1 MKNQDW
7 FAELGDRHDSNSG
20 ISSRRMTSND
30 HCMNKI
36 IDYDHENHAFPMSGG
51 TVKVFKRALMS
62 LWVQKYFQPN
72 AKAALMEMWATFQS
86 TLERVF
92 EENTWM
98 DDMAKKNAIGKLG
111 IIEYSG
117 AYDDEILDKASMQ
130 TYHDTFLVETMDP
143 NAFIE
148 NQVNSGHCCSIP
160 QSPPQNVKSDLA
172 GAG

>member
-7 FAELGDRHDSNSG
+7 LADLGDRHDSNSG
-20 ISSRRMTSND
+20 ISSRMTSD
-30 HCMNKI
+30 DPCMNKI
-36 IDYDHENHAFPMSGG
+36 IDYDIENHAFPMSGG

-62 LWVQKYFQPN
+62 MWVQKYFPPK

-86 TLERVF
+86 TLKKVF
-92 EENTWM
+92 EENSWM

-117 AYDDEILDKASMQ
+117 AYDDEILDQASMQ
-130 TYHDTFLVETMDP
+130 AYHDTFLLEAMDP

-148 NQVNSGHCCSIP
+148 NQVNS
-160 QSPPQNVKSDLA
+160 
-172 GAG
+172 